1 MPYDL
6 QKRYMEKIIPFM
18 DTPFVKILT
27 GVRGCGKSTIFAMLQ
42 EELLSRGT
50 SQGQILSYRFD
61 SLQYEE
67 IDSGAGPRHKYFSIP
82 PHTKNKGSQDLLSRF
97 LCRNRINPDRF

>member
-1 MPYDL
+1 MIYKKGIW
-6 QKRYMEKIIPFM
+6 KRSFRLWIPICKNF
-18 DTPFVKILT
+18 D
-27 GVRGCGKSTIFAMLQ
+27 GC
-42 EELLSRGT
+42 SRVWEIYNLCDAAGGTAEPGT